1 MFRVAV
7 SYSLIFT
14 LSAGQAAFCCCALKS
29 IAAPFHAVVKTTSSP
44 LQTQP
49 GDVCP
54 YCKKQQDERSSP
66 PEKAPVPDKG
76 PHDGCPCKEHGPAAT
91 LPDVV
96 FDHARVSLP
105 DQFFADI
112 SVPGLSGIFSPDL
125 ASTTRLSA
133 PSGLR
138 DGPWLTPS
146 DLLTTHHVI
155 RC

>member
-7 SYSLIFT
+7 IYSLIFT

-29 IAAPFHAVVKTTSSP
+29 IAATFHAYAEKSTSIP
-44 LQTQP
+44 AQTSDP
-49 GDVCP
+49 CP
-54 YCKKQQDERSSP
+54 HCKKKQDERSSP
-66 PEKAPVPDKG
+66 PEKTPAQDKG
-76 PHDGCPCKEHGPAAT
+76 QHDGCPCKEHGPAAT
-91 LPDVV
+91 LSDAVV
-96 FDHARVSLP
+96 DHARVSLP
-105 DQFFADI
+105 DQFLPDL
-112 SVPGLSGIFSPDL
+112 SVPGLSGVFSPDL
-125 ASTTRLSA
+125 ASMTRLTA